1 MKFTL
6 RNALLALFSA
16 STVLSL
22 PLETRQQGGVTD
34 LDVLQFAL
42 TVWFTLFP
50 LTRVR
55 IGVDG

>member
-6 RNALLALFSA
+6 RSAFCALLSA
-16 STVLSL
+16 SSVLSL

-42 TVWFTLFP
+42 TVWFIRP
-50 LTRVR
+50 SRVLNG
-55 IGVDG
+55 IGS